1 MSPVGVYVNCVW
13 YVSCCIPTVLIIF
26 YSFVKCVL
34 LLYVCCVSMIIF
46 SFFLSIIILCPSS
59 CDIMTIHENV
69 DTIMV

>member
-13 YVSCCIPTVLIIF
+13 YVLCCIPTVLIIF

-46 SFFLSIIILCPSS
+46 SFFLSIIILRPSS